1 MRSQKSHEYIYLG
14 RSLKTTSALGTT
26 INRFSWHSVEP
37 LHTLCAILS
46 LLFLP
51 ESSNN
56 VSMNFKGYGENYE
69 KLTFFTSVLSFF
81 FFFFKR
87 GPKKLNV
94 KQTQNCADG

>member
-1 MRSQKSHEYIYLG
+1 MLTVKKTTIGTIPMRSQKSHEYIYLG

-56 VSMNFKGYGENYE
+56 VSTNFKGYEEELREVN
-69 KLTFFTSVLSFF
+69 FFLQSCYFF
-81 FFFFKR
+81 
-87 GPKKLNV
+87 LL
-94 KQTQNCADG
+94 KQS